1 MAGGLEIM
9 RGRRSIR
16 RGQVLSFN
24 ATTRKAFVTLDGSL
38 SAVELPV
45 GQWVAARLTEG
56 TKVAVLHFDEANPAE
71 GVIVGPYGGTDG
83 DVYPADDR
91 RGLASRMIWP
101 LGVYTDHFRSGSWP
115 TGFTWAAASGVING
129 DPDVNTEKS
138 LYGEWAALIG
148 SGAGHRNYLQKAVAN
163 SGAAWGGKVFIAR
176 IRAGGGAECGIR
188 VDNGNSASNQP
199 YLEFYSDATALDG
212 THTLKIRRVDTV
224 GGATTTTTTQAKKT
238 LDTAFNLYLTCTTGG
253 GNYYLNSLIQSEDGQ
268 VSLLLSSPALG
279 WIPSAGR
286 VGLYVKEK
294 YFYSMIDVFY
304 TSF

>member
-1 MAGGLEIM
+1 MPTNFEIM

-16 RGQVLSFN
+16 RGFVLSFN
-24 ATTRKAFVTLDGSL
+24 AATWKAFVTLDGSL

-83 DVYPADDR
+83 DVYPVDDR
-91 RGLASRMIWP
+91 RGLARRMIWP
-101 LGVYTDHFRSGSWP
+101 LGVYTDHFR
-115 TGFTWAAASGVING
+115 TGVLTTGYTWAAASGVING
-129 DPDVNTEKS
+129 DPNAATNLS
-138 LYGEWAALIG
+138 LYGEWAALVG

-163 SGAAWGGKVFIAR
+163 SGAAWAGKVFLAR

-188 VDNGNSASNQP
+188 LDNGNSASNQP
-199 YLEFYSDATALDG
+199 YLEFFSDATALDG

-238 LDTAFNLYLTCTTGG
+238 LDTAFNLYLDCITAAGS
-253 GNYYLNSLIQSEDGQ
+253 YYLRCLLQSEDSQ
-268 VSLLLSSPALG
+268 VSLLLQTPALG

-286 VGLYVKEK
+286 VGLYVKES